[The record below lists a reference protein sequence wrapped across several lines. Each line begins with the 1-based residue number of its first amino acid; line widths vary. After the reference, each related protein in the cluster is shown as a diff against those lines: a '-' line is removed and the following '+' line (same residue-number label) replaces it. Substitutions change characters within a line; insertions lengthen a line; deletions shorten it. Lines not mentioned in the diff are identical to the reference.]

1 MLVELTKIQFRIQPV
16 TTKTIHRYQGLSLD
30 ELVFDP
36 TNVKKHGLTYIPLS
50 RIQIKEKLFLLA
62 LLKHEKVYVD
72 RKVHVKMNRLKIITT
87 WIPLILQFKNLHN
100 SCNYTKLEYN
110 FFFANIMKTSIMI
123 TTFKCL
129 ISYVL

>member
-87 WIPLILQFKNLHN
+87 WIPLIH
-100 SCNYTKLEYN
+100 
-110 FFFANIMKTSIMI
+110 
-123 TTFKCL
+123 
-129 ISYVL
+129 